1 MSQPNFG
8 YLASLTPVKDTKEVL
23 HVADANNL
31 VEGKLYITHKNPMP
45 VRVRVGVSSGNLTS
59 FDTSAYIVYD
69 WIINEGE
76 SYESDTIYYANNQ
89 SLVVYS
95 DSPDTSFIIQ
105 GQMVPDP
112 TPSGFANSLK
122 TTAVNENTVL
132 YTVPTGQEA
141 ILSVFIT
148 NQSASNSR
156 FRLGVSS
163 ENAGAT
169 LTSSEYIEYN
179 QDLAPRDTYQRTAI
193 KMRGDQS
200 LVVRSNN
207 PGTAFAAYAKFN
219 YTVISTDLSLAG
231 DLTLGG
237 NATLGGDIGV
247 TGVSNLTGKITGSGG
262 ADITGDVNIKGVV
275 KGLNSADEQKYSFS
289 NDTGTLST
297 SGSVSAAAGL
307 STGGPL
313 QVGAS
318 KFTVDATTGNT
329 TIAGQLT
336 LQSGFS
342 ADLDL
347 LNNKVTN
354 LAEPTELTDAATRR
368 YVDNRIAAFSIA
380 LG

>member
-31 VEGKLYITHKNPMP
+31 VEGKLYITHKNPGP
-45 VRVRVGVSSGNLTS
+45 ARIRVGVSSGNLTS

-122 TTAVNENTVL
+122 TTAVNQNTVL
-132 YTVPTGQEA
+132 YTVPTGEQA

-148 NQSASNSR
+148 NQSAANAR

-237 NATLGGDIGV
+237 DATVNGEINVVGIANLGGKIIG
-247 TGVSNLTGKITGSGG
+247 TSG
-262 ADITGDVNIKGVV
+262 ADITGDVDIKGIV
-275 KGLNSADEQKYSFS
+275 KGVDSSDAQQYSFS
-289 NDTGTLST
+289 NETGTLST
-297 SGSVSAAAGL
+297 NGTVSAVSGL
-307 STGGPL
+307 STAGTL
-313 QVGAS
+313 QVGAN
-318 KFTVDATTGNT
+318 KFSVDPTSGDITTTGS
-329 TIAGQLT
+329 ISIG
-336 LQSGFS
+336 SGLND
-342 ADLDL
+342 DLNL

-354 LAEPTELTDAATRR
+354 LAEPTALTDAATRK
-368 YVDNRIAAFSIA
+368 YVDAKVAAFSIA

>member
-31 VEGKLYITHKNPMP
+31 VEGKLYITHKNPGP

-76 SYESDTIYYANNQ
+76 SYESDTVYYSNNQ

-95 DSPDTSFIIQ
+95 DSPNTSFIVQ

-122 TTAVNENTVL
+122 TTAVNQNTVL
-132 YTVPTGQEA
+132 YTVPTGEQA

-148 NQSASNSR
+148 NQSAANAR

-207 PGTAFAAYAKFN
+207 PGTAFAAYAKYN

-237 NATLGGDIGV
+237 DATVNGEINVVGIANLGGKIIG
-247 TGVSNLTGKITGSGG
+247 TSG
-262 ADITGDVNIKGVV
+262 ADITGDVDIKGIV
-275 KGLNSADEQKYSFS
+275 KGVDSSDTQQYSFS
-289 NDTGTLST
+289 NETGTLST
-297 SGSVSAAAGL
+297 NGTVSAVSGL
-307 STGGPL
+307 STAGTL
-313 QVGAS
+313 QVGAN
-318 KFTVDATTGNT
+318 KFSVDPTSGDITTTGS
-329 TIAGQLT
+329 ISIG
-336 LQSGFS
+336 SGLND
-342 ADLDL
+342 DLNL

-354 LAEPTELTDAATRR
+354 LAEPTALTDAATRK
-368 YVDNRIAAFSIA
+368 YVDAKVAAFSIA

>member
-1 MSQPNFG
+1 MPQPNFG

-31 VEGKLYITHKNPMP
+31 VEGKLYITHKNPGP

-69 WIINEGE
+69 WIINEGA
-76 SYESDTIYYANNQ
+76 SYESDTVYYSNNQ

-95 DSPDTSFIIQ
+95 DSPNTSFIIQ

-122 TTAVNENTVL
+122 TTTINQNTVL
-132 YTVPTGQEA
+132 YTVPTGEA
-141 ILSVFIT
+141 AIISVFIT
-148 NQSASNSR
+148 NQSASNAR

-169 LTSSEYIEYN
+169 LAPSEYIEYN
-179 QDLAPRDTYQRTAI
+179 QDLAPRDTYQRTSI

-207 PGTAFAAYAKFN
+207 PGTSFAAYAKFN

-237 NATLGGDIGV
+237 NATLGGDISVVGIA
-247 TGVSNLTGKITGSGG
+247 NLGGKIIGSAG
-262 ADITGDVNIKGVV
+262 ADITGEVDLKGIVKGVD
-275 KGLNSADEQKYSFS
+275 SSDTQQYSFS
-289 NDTGTLST
+289 NETGTLST
-297 SGSVSAAAGL
+297 NGTVSAVSGL
-307 STGGPL
+307 STAGTL
-313 QVGAS
+313 QVGAN
-318 KFTVDATTGNT
+318 KFSVDPANGDITTTGS
-329 TIAGQLT
+329 ISIG
-336 LQSGFS
+336 SGLND
-342 ADLDL
+342 DLNL

-354 LAEPTELTDAATRR
+354 LAEPTALTDAATRK
-368 YVDNRIAAFSIA
+368 YVDAKVAAFSIA

>member
-1 MSQPNFG
+1 MPQPNFG

-31 VEGKLYITHKNPMP
+31 VEGKLYVTHQNPYP
-45 VRVRVGVSSGNLTS
+45 ARIRIGVSTGDITS
-59 FDTSAYIVYD
+59 FDPSAYIVYD
-69 WIINEGE
+69 WIVNEGE
-76 SYESDTIYYANNQ
+76 SFESDTIYYADNQ
-89 SLVVYS
+89 SLIVYS
-95 DSPDTSFIIQ
+95 DSDNTSFIIQ

-122 TTAVNENTVL
+122 TTTVNENTVL
-132 YTVPTGQEA
+132 YTVPTGEA
-141 ILSVFIT
+141 VILSVFVT
-148 NQSASNSR
+148 NQGPSNSR
-156 FRLGVSS
+156 FRIGVSS

-169 LTSSEYIEYN
+169 LASSEYIEYN
-179 QDLAPRDTYQRTAI
+179 KDLAPRDTYQRTEI

-207 PGTAFAAYAKFN
+207 PEISFAAYAKYN
-219 YTVISTDLSLAG
+219 YTVISTDLSLGG

-237 NATLGGDIGV
+237 NATVGGDIGV
-247 TGVSNLTGKITGSGG
+247 VGIANLGGKIVGAAG
-262 ADITGDVNIKGVV
+262 ADITGNVDIKGIV
-275 KGLNSADEQKYSFS
+275 KGVDSSDVQKYSFS
-289 NDTGTLST
+289 NETGTLST
-297 SGSVSAAAGL
+297 SGSVSAASGL
-307 STGGPL
+307 STAGSL

-329 TIAGQLT
+329 TIAGALT
-336 LQSGFS
+336 LESGFS

-347 LNNKVTN
+347 LNNRVTN

>member
-31 VEGKLYITHKNPMP
+31 VEGKLYITHKNPGP
-45 VRVRVGVSSGNLTS
+45 ARIRVGVSSGNLTS

-76 SYESDTIYYANNQ
+76 SYESDTVYYSNNQ

-95 DSPDTSFIIQ
+95 DSPNTSFIIQ

-122 TTAVNENTVL
+122 TTAVNQNTVL
-132 YTVPTGQEA
+132 YTVPTGEQA

-148 NQSASNSR
+148 NQSAANAR

-237 NATLGGDIGV
+237 DATVNGEINVVGIANLGGKIIG
-247 TGVSNLTGKITGSGG
+247 TSG
-262 ADITGDVNIKGVV
+262 ADITGDVDIKGIV
-275 KGLNSADEQKYSFS
+275 KGVDSSDAQQYSFS
-289 NDTGTLST
+289 NETGTLST
-297 SGSVSAAAGL
+297 NGTVSAVSGL
-307 STGGPL
+307 STAGTL
-313 QVGAS
+313 QVGAN
-318 KFTVDATTGNT
+318 KFSVDPTSGDITTTGS
-329 TIAGQLT
+329 ISIG
-336 LQSGFS
+336 SGLND
-342 ADLDL
+342 DLNL

-354 LAEPTELTDAATRR
+354 LAEPTALTDAATRK
-368 YVDNRIAAFSIA
+368 YVDAKVAAFSIA